1 VTETVIR
8 PGAVWAGSVFQK
20 LEIANGAHVLE
31 AAGLTQRDASRVVTA
46 ILEAL
51 EAVQQQLF
59 RSPATDVPDDP
70 AHPKLL
76 SVAAPCV
83 QRWIEM
89 LQIAVFPKT
98 GSRKRQKPG

>member
-1 VTETVIR
+1 
-8 PGAVWAGSVFQK
+8 
-20 LEIANGAHVLE
+20 LEIAHGAHVFE
-31 AAGLTQRDASRVVTA
+31 AAVLTQCDAGGVVA
-46 ILEAL
+46 AVLEAL
-51 EAVQQQLF
+51 EAVEQQLLC
-59 RSPATDVPDDP
+59 SPVTDVPDDP

-89 LQIAVFPKT
+89 LQIAVFPKA